1 MALSARA
8 GASAQRR
15 CPSDVL
21 SRAGPRPTACA
32 ALRAPHRRVA
42 PRTAAPRTGS
52 RAESFRVFALDA
64 AQPFDYEAVARRRVE
79 AERSAADKLL
89 IGACPRAASGTLRAC
104 ACLVGSAG
112 CVWRK
117 ERREG
122 GLSASTGAR

>member
-15 CPSDVL
+15 SDVL
-21 SRAGPRPTACA
+21 ARSQASSRSAACA

-42 PRTAAPRTGS
+42 PRTAAARVGS

-89 IGACPRAASGTLRAC
+89 IGACLRTDVGMLRAR
-104 ACLVGSAG
+104 ARLVGSVG
-112 CVWRK
+112 CA
-117 ERREG
+117 RRE
-122 GLSASTGAR
+122 ADEEAACAP